1 MLPFMDEE
9 AFEECTDKLM
19 EFVASI
25 EKLFTNFNGI
35 DETNLDDIVNPLNTI
50 YNKVNS
56 FKHN

>member
-1 MLPFMDEE
+1 MDEE